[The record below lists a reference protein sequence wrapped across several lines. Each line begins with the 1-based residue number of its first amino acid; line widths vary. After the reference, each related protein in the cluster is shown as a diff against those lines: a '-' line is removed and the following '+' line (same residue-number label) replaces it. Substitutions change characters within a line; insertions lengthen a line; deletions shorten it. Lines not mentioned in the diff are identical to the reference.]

1 MNTYFIKILITGVL
15 FITPIISQGES
26 LKERLKIKPKIDY
39 FEVMH
44 TCDPSF
50 SYIYKNIY
58 NFLEENSKPRNPYEY
73 GSPERQLCNRFM
85 NEIRI
90 KSIPI
95 KKDRKVET
103 LEKEIEM
110 LKRRID
116 LLEDE

>member
-26 LKERLKIKPKIDY
+26 LKERLKIKPKFDY
-39 FEVMH
+39 NEVMH

-50 SYIYKNIY
+50 SYMYKNIY

-73 GSPERQLCNRFM
+73 GSPERILCNRFM
-85 NEIRI
+85 NGPMQ
-90 KSIPI
+90 SIPI
-95 KKDRKVET
+95 EKDRKVET